1 MIDVPLGSAVTAL
14 AKSSGEQRIPQPSN
28 RRASLHR
35 RVTHAQWFRSS
46 STKAANRG
54 FAPDAA
60 DVFNGTSIKANSAF
74 MLAPLI
80 PQPPLTK
87 GTSAAIQHNV
97 KELCAVVL
105 ASRRQTAPRTLSR
118 LRIIYIMCKWPQPP
132 RCGFNAAASRKGCL
146 TIARQLLPALLYLPH
161 PCGRALTPRPPTC
174 WSTKAGSHW
183 RCSFPALAAHHP
195 SAPKGLPKLWSEVV
209 CLLLVVQCAT
219 VLNQSRLN
227 HASVAQATL
236 TDLRAMTLRN
246 D

>member
-118 LRIIYIMCKWPQPP
+118 LRIIYIMCKCPQPP
-132 RCGFNAAASRKGCL
+132 RCGFIAAASRKDCL
-146 TIARQLLPALLYLPH
+146 TIA
-161 PCGRALTPRPPTC
+161 ALTPRPPMC
-174 WSTKAGSHW
+174 WSTKAGSSQQS
-183 RCSFPALAAHHP
+183 CLPFPALAAHHP
-195 SAPKGLPKLWSEVV
+195 SAPEGLPKPRSEVV
-209 CLLLVVQCAT
+209 CLLLAVQCAT